1 MIYIYSLEDCLG
13 IPDWGRLPDAAR
25 RLLCGPWPRAG
36 FVAKA
41 ARSDDTQDDIEALK
55 SRVDTLE
62 SDLSDAERKAEDAES
77 AAE

>member
-1 MIYIYSLEDCLG
+1 MQAPAS
-13 IPDWGRLPDAAR
+13 R
-25 RLLCGPWPRAG
+25 
-36 FVAKA
+36 AKA